1 MDWNPGLYRRYEDE
15 RTRPAAELLARVPLD
30 RASLALDLGC
40 GPGNSTELLMQRF
53 PSGRI
58 IGIDNSPAMV
68 RSAAARLPQVRFE
81 LADVATWEPDS
92 RQPPDLI
99 FANATLQWVPDHPR
113 LLPRLFSWLAPGGV
127 LAIQMP
133 DNHEEPSRR
142 LMRELAGRAPWN
154 AFLGDAEQAR
164 TQLLSASGYYDL
176 LVTEAARVDVWHT
189 TYQHPM
195 ASVAAIIEWLRATG
209 LRPFL
214 EPLSEE
220 LRAAFLAEYEV
231 RIDTAYPPRADAQRL
246 LAFPRIFI
254 VAQRRARRGRRR
266 GTPATAHRHDHLD
279 TRASGSRRT
288 NGSPLNRTAPPR

>member
-40 GPGNSTELLMQRF
+40 GPGNSTELLVQRF
-53 PSGRI
+53 PGAQI

-68 RSAAARLPQVRFE
+68 GSAAARLPQVRFE
-81 LADVATWEPDS
+81 LADVASWEPDS
-92 RQPPDLI
+92 GQRPDLI

-113 LLPRLFSWLAPGGV
+113 LLPRLISWLAPGGV

-133 DNHEEPSRR
+133 DNHAEPSRR

-154 AFLGDAEQAR
+154 ACLGAAEQAR
-164 TQLLSASGYYDL
+164 TQLLSVTGYYDL
-176 LVTEAARVDVWHT
+176 LVKAAARVDVWHT

-220 LRAAFLAEYEV
+220 LRAAFLATYEV
-231 RIDTAYPPRADAQRL
+231 GIDAAYPPRADGQRL

-254 VAQRRARRGRRR
+254 VAQRR
-266 GTPATAHRHDHLD
+266 
-279 TRASGSRRT
+279 
-288 NGSPLNRTAPPR
+288 PR